1 MLNSKSQFIELVY
14 AGQEI
19 EVRDTVNAAFVNDYQ
34 RVEISLEKILEQDET
49 FGIGTNEEYKNLVVA
64 TLNEILQDDMVLNV
78 ILQKVEMLKL
88 QANITTSDIRTFIQ
102 NEMEKINT
110 NGFKDGIKIEL
121 YEANGKLVRTRNRN
135 SSK

>member
-1 MLNSKSQFIELVY
+1 MLLKVISSQISKDKYYYNKNVSI
-14 AGQEI
+14 
-19 EVRDTVNAAFVNDYQ
+19 
-34 RVEISLEKILEQDET
+34 ET
-49 FGIGTNEEYKNLVVA
+49 FGKQVTTNVYGISLTNEEYKNLVVA